1 MSVMDDAVE
10 EGVGE
15 GRFAD
20 LIVPAVDRDLAGD
33 QRGATAIAVL
43 DYLQQVVAPR

>member
-10 EGVGE
+10 NGVGE

-20 LIVPAVDRDLAGD
+20 QIVPAVDRDRLV
-33 QRGATAIAVL
+33 IS
-43 DYLQQVVAPR
+43 VAPRP